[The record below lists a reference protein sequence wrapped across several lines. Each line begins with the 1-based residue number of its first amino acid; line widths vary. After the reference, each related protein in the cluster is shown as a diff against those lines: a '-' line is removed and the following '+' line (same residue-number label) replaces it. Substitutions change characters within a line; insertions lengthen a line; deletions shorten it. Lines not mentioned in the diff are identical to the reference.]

1 MGVPEIKRL
10 SRDTYTGT
18 TTSVEIRSPVKV
30 TGVERMMLIAQG
42 GLQRQ
47 LSAFFGRS
55 ITVERIYTKTT
66 PRGAGASKDHPIHQ
80 ERQVHLV
87 CGPKVVCVATSS
99 VTVTSPET
107 ERLLLDEKFAL
118 GQIFRHLRADP
129 EFLLLNVD
137 SQIVAGK
144 RELRRT
150 YLLETEGIRC
160 EILEVFPDRDMFVLG
175 EAWLDMVDEDS
186 WESSSGSSE

>member
-1 MGVPEIKRL
+1 M
-10 SRDTYTGT
+10 
-18 TTSVEIRSPVKV
+18 
-30 TGVERMMLIAQG
+30 
-42 GLQRQ
+42 
-47 LSAFFGRS
+47 
-55 ITVERIYTKTT
+55 
-66 PRGAGASKDHPIHQ
+66 
-80 ERQVHLV
+80 HLV
-87 CGPKVVCVATSS
+87 CGRKVVCVATSS

-175 EAWLDMVDEDS
+175 ETWLDMVDEDS

>member
-1 MGVPEIKRL
+1 M
-10 SRDTYTGT
+10 
-18 TTSVEIRSPVKV
+18 
-30 TGVERMMLIAQG
+30 
-42 GLQRQ
+42 
-47 LSAFFGRS
+47 
-55 ITVERIYTKTT
+55 
-66 PRGAGASKDHPIHQ
+66 
-80 ERQVHLV
+80 HLV

-99 VTVTSPET
+99 VTVTSPVT

-137 SQIVAGK
+137 AQLVRGK

-160 EILEVFPDRDMFVLG
+160 EILEVFPDRDMFVMG
-175 EAWLDMVDEDS
+175 EAWLDQDEES

>member
-1 MGVPEIKRL
+1 
-10 SRDTYTGT
+10 
-18 TTSVEIRSPVKV
+18 
-30 TGVERMMLIAQG
+30 MLPC
-42 GLQRQ
+42 
-47 LSAFFGRS
+47 SAFFGRP

-66 PRGAGASKDHPIHQ
+66 PRGSGASPEHPIHQ

-99 VTVTSPET
+99 VTVTSPVT

-137 SQIVAGK
+137 AQLVRGK

-160 EILEVFPDRDMFVLG
+160 EILEVFPDRDMFVMG
-175 EAWLDMVDEDS
+175 EAWLDQDEES